1 MIARAEGAAA
11 ERVLEGLG
19 FELVALDVL
28 PHDRPHHARTWLRPG
43 GAAVDLHHTLIGIG
57 GSSELAW
64 HALTEET
71 EQMRLA
77 AGEVEVLSRPAR
89 AFMVTLHAAQ
99 HGMLAAGPLEDLN
112 RAVER
117 LPIAGWATAAR
128 LAERLDALPAFATGI
143 RLTPSGRMLATR
155 LQIADHTSAESLLRS
170 WNEPKMALGF
180 AWLSQ
185 TKGFGPK
192 LMLIGRKL
200 VPQPAFLRAWSPLAR
215 RGRVGLAVA
224 YAWRPLWLVWN
235 AVPGYLAWRRALKV
249 ARGRAES

>member
-1 MIARAEGAAA
+1 MDPDTDDLRRASAGLALDALATDVTAALAGAGIRAILLKGPALADWLYRGEARLYSDVDLMIARAERAAA

-71 EQMRLA
+71 EHMRLA

-89 AFMVTLHAAQ
+89 AFIVTLHAAQ

-155 LQIADHTSAESLLRS
+155 LQIADHTSAESLLR
-170 WNEPKMALGF
+170 
-180 AWLSQ
+180 
-185 TKGFGPK
+185 
-192 LMLIGRKL
+192 
-200 VPQPAFLRAWSPLAR
+200 
-215 RGRVGLAVA
+215 
-224 YAWRPLWLVWN
+224 
-235 AVPGYLAWRRALKV
+235 
-249 ARGRAES
+249 